1 MKDFVSDILYE
12 IYLQP
17 YIYEDFVNEIRERA
31 SDLIS
36 EKIDSIPGKFENIFY
51 YSLSYDRISRNAMIF
66 NLDIDTSDY
75 SDIFQISGKDIE
87 LMLIPSFEYDNLYT
101 TDFED
106 YKTILYYIIE
116 IDENY
121 QERLSYDK
129 IKSGM
134 FDNSDLIDY
143 WNLPDEKIIELNSK
157 CLKLTDKLRND
168 LIPFL
173 DKVSDYL
180 KLYEDICSLNVGMA
194 HDELEEI
201 LNDMGMYSLDDF
213 IQEY

>member
-1 MKDFVSDILYE
+1 M
-12 IYLQP
+12 
-17 YIYEDFVNEIRERA
+17 
-31 SDLIS
+31 
-36 EKIDSIPGKFENIFY
+36 
-51 YSLSYDRISRNAMIF
+51 
-66 NLDIDTSDY
+66 
-75 SDIFQISGKDIE
+75 DIFQVFGKDIE
-87 LMLIPSFEYDNLYT
+87 LMLIPSFEYDSLYT

-106 YKTILYYIIE
+106 YKTILYYVIE

-121 QERLSYDK
+121 QERLSYNE

-143 WNLPDEKIIELNSK
+143 WNLPDEKIIKLNSK
-157 CLKLTDKLRND
+157 CLKLTDKLHND

-201 LNDMGMYSLDDF
+201 LNDMGMYSLDNF